1 VKTRLLTSRQ
11 SRFVA
16 EYRKSRN
23 AAAAARAAGYTSN
36 QNSVKVIAWH
46 LLRKP
51 QIATALATAD
61 ATGVD
66 LVNHDEVPI
75 EPGAEQPARRGGPK
89 SILTKEITDRV
100 CESISHGL
108 NIGQAAALAGISRD
122 ALEKWRTAG
131 KRGLEPYASFLKA
144 YEQAELECQANL
156 VRIWTAAA
164 PSDWRACKEF
174 LARRWPRTYSDHAGR
189 LEVFGVD
196 GRGTADRGPIFN
208 ITIHQH
214 PRDWYTQKKPAEID
228 VTSTPVPPKDP
239 DPNSDLN

>member
-1 VKTRLLTSRQ
+1 MKTPLLNSRQ
-11 SRFVA
+11 ARFVA

-23 AAAAARAAGYTSN
+23 ATAAARAAGYTAN
-36 QNSVKVIAWH
+36 PNSVKVIAWH

-51 QIATALATAD
+51 QIAAALATAD
-61 ATGVD
+61 ATAVD
-66 LVNHDEVPI
+66 LVNHDEVSTVS
-75 EPGAEQPARRGGPK
+75 GAEKTARGGPK
-89 SILTKEITDRV
+89 TILTKAITDRV

-174 LARRWPRTYSDHAGR
+174 LARRWPRVYSDHAGR
-189 LEVFGVD
+189 LEVFGAD
-196 GRGTADRGPIFN
+196 GHGTADRGPIFN
-208 ITIHQH
+208 IVIHQH

-228 VTSTPVPPKDP
+228 VTSTPAPPKDP
-239 DPNSDLN
+239 DPNADLN